1 MSMRCRI
8 AKLDRRI
15 KNKIVALLY
24 ANGCGKD
31 DVTMLLSSGTLA
43 DISGIIDL
51 SEVFEWAL
59 TFYVALRIMY

>member
-8 AKLDRRI
+8 AKLDSRI

-31 DVTMLLSSGTLA
+31 DVSMLLSSGTLA

-51 SEVFEWAL
+51 SEVFE
-59 TFYVALRIMY
+59 

>member
-24 ANGCGKD
+24 ANGCGIE
-31 DVTMLLSSGTLA
+31 DVTMLLATGTLA

-51 SEVFEWAL
+51 CEVFEWIL
-59 TFYVALRIMY
+59 MFYIASRIMY

>member
-8 AKLDRRI
+8 AKLDSRI

-43 DISGIIDL
+43 DIDGIIDL

>member
-8 AKLDRRI
+8 AKLDSRI

-24 ANGCGKD
+24 ANGCARE
-31 DVTMLLSSGTLA
+31 DVTMLVNEGTLA

-51 SEVFEWAL
+51 SEVFE
-59 TFYVALRIMY
+59 